1 MPAGLNGLVI
11 AHGEIAGV
19 AVEQLAPMQR
29 ERRVILYVPGEGE
42 FGPRRNLSG
51 LLAIACRARVI
62 LPTRPLEPEELVDLR
77 QALAE
82 QLPAEQLVVIADT
95 SAANLAISVIFGT
108 RSLGVPRAL
117 VLLSPHSLPVS
128 LEGLPPTLVQIS
140 ERELGFDAGRVIE
153 RVEASEID
161 IEVEVYANL
170 HYLWQRG
177 APMLPNAIEA
187 IERVG
192 EFVDFRFVE
201 RPRQRERSQPFVA
214 A

>member
-1 MPAGLNGLVI
+1 MAAGLTGLII
-11 AHGEIAGV
+11 AHGEFAGV

-42 FGPRRNLSG
+42 FGPRRNLAG

-77 QALAE
+77 QALDE
-82 QLPAEQLVVIADT
+82 QVVAEQLVVIADT
-95 SAANLAISVIFGT
+95 SAAELAISVIFGT
-108 RSLGVPRAL
+108 RALGLPRAL
-117 VLLSPHSLPVS
+117 VLLSPHSLPAS

-192 EFVDFRFVE
+192 EFVDFRFIE

>member
-1 MPAGLNGLVI
+1 MPAGLII
-11 AHGEIAGV
+11 AHGELAGI
-19 AVEQLAPMQR
+19 AVEHLTPIQR

-42 FGPRRNLSG
+42 LGARRNLAG
-51 LLAIACRARVI
+51 LLAIACRARVV
-62 LPTRPLEPEELVDLR
+62 LPTRALEAEELVDLH
-77 QALAE
+77 QALLE
-82 QLPAEQLVVIADT
+82 GTVIEQLVIVADT
-95 SAANLAISVIFGT
+95 SAAELAISVILGT
-108 RSLGVPRAL
+108 RGFGRPRAL
-117 VLLSPHSLPVS
+117 ILLSPHSLPAS